1 MTGSPL
7 KADFDPDEEFD
18 SSYNC
23 GGEVASREPVLVGLE
38 AGQART
44 LLSRLNTDPAI
55 EDTEAWAFCSGSD
68 NLQVSLSP
76 TTTGKVVFFLS
87 SKSLRSS
94 CCIPVL
100 CDH

>member
-55 EDTEAWAFCSGSD
+55 EDIEAWALCSGSD

-76 TTTGKVVFFLS
+76 TTTGKVVFFVVKKLKIIMLHS
-87 SKSLRSS
+87 GS
-94 CCIPVL
+94 V
-100 CDH
+100 

>member
-18 SSYNC
+18 SSYTC

-55 EDTEAWAFCSGSD
+55 EDTEAWALCSGSD

-76 TTTGKVVFFLS
+76 TTTGKVVFLS